1 MKINKLEK
9 GHCEATVP
17 RHKRWDGIYETFHGG
32 MLGTIADTVTCWS
45 ILTEIGADAHV
56 ATTDFNIRFL
66 RPCHTDVV
74 CKAHVVRI
82 GRTMC
87 LARADLY
94 DTNGKLVAVS
104 QVNYIRLETSSEAV
118 RSLFFQCIDDRKK
131 FIVSASNFFG
141 IVQWFLVFVFETF
154 KRVLVV
160 LKLAQKTPTWSPRKM
175 NIHRT
180 WEE

>member
-1 MKINKLEK
+1 MNSATLTDEQLQSLDARIQSIPIVETLGMKINKLEK

-45 ILTEIGADAHV
+45 ILTEIGADAYV

-104 QVNYIRLETSSEAV
+104 QVNYIRLENK
-118 RSLFFQCIDDRKK
+118 Q
-131 FIVSASNFFG
+131 
-141 IVQWFLVFVFETF
+141 
-154 KRVLVV
+154 
-160 LKLAQKTPTWSPRKM
+160 
-175 NIHRT
+175 
-180 WEE
+180 

>member
-1 MKINKLEK
+1 MEILKLEK
-9 GHCEATVP
+9 GSCEAMVP
-17 RHKRWDGIYETFHGG
+17 RHTQWDGIYETFHGG

-45 ILTEIGADAHV
+45 ILTEIGADSLV

-87 LARADLY
+87 LAHADLY

-104 QVNYIRLETSSEAV
+104 QVNYIRLQE
-118 RSLFFQCIDDRKK
+118 
-131 FIVSASNFFG
+131 
-141 IVQWFLVFVFETF
+141 
-154 KRVLVV
+154 
-160 LKLAQKTPTWSPRKM
+160 
-175 NIHRT
+175 
-180 WEE
+180 